1 MPVRYINFNG
11 EMIHD
16 RQPVLSVTNRSF
28 RYGDGLFETMLW
40 TGEEIRFLSYHVQRL
55 QEGMKT
61 LHMDD
66 PGQYD
71 EAFMTEKATQLITKN
86 GYTGKVRLRLSVYR
100 AGEGLYS
107 PEINRTAYVLE
118 ATPLSAAD
126 FKNGLIVDV
135 YQEYRKPYSGLS
147 KLKTANSLI
156 YVMAGLYRK
165 QKGVD
170 DVLVL
175 NQDGFLCESVSSN
188 IFVWYDGK
196 LYTPALSEGCVAGV
210 MRRVVIE
217 LAAENNYEVVEAQI
231 NPDIMHL
238 ADELFFTNSIQGIQ
252 WVLGYKKKRYFK
264 RISKMLQ
271 EKLVSWGQDTADAG

>member
-1 MPVRYINFNG
+1 
-11 EMIHD
+11 
-16 RQPVLSVTNRSF
+16 
-28 RYGDGLFETMLW
+28 
-40 TGEEIRFLSYHVQRL
+40 
-55 QEGMKT
+55 
-61 LHMDD
+61 
-66 PGQYD
+66 
-71 EAFMTEKATQLITKN
+71 
-86 GYTGKVRLRLSVYR
+86 
-100 AGEGLYS
+100 
-107 PEINRTAYVLE
+107 
-118 ATPLSAAD
+118 
-126 FKNGLIVDV
+126 
-135 YQEYRKPYSGLS
+135 
-147 KLKTANSLI
+147 
-156 YVMAGLYRK
+156 MAGLYRK

-238 ADELFFTNSIQGIQ
+238 ADELFFTNAIQGIQ